1 MRHRLT
7 ELNTRY
13 GNPQTLRL
21 VYILLV
27 LLAMAIAG
35 GAPVAYPGGMNGG

>member
-7 ELNTRY
+7 ELSNKY

-21 VYILLV
+21 VYILLA
-27 LLAMAIAG
+27 LLAMAVAG
-35 GAPVAYPGGMNGG
+35 GAPFAAPTGH